1 MVGWLRIMM
10 RHPKNTPLF
19 EWPPGWLKMEVA
31 SLYNAPEYLVMTDD
45 EKRKALMPVTDGEMR
60 EFIEI
65 RREID
70 AARRYGPNGGV
81 ADSPSK
87 GSEGPFRRARTCTGK
102 QRGIDGSQVDGSRRI
117 PFGDWL
123 AIFGLPNP

>member
-1 MVGWLRIMM
+1 
-10 RHPKNTPLF
+10 
-19 EWPPGWLKMEVA
+19 MEVA

-70 AARRYGPNGGV
+70 AARRTAPTV
-81 ADSPSK
+81 ASPSK
-87 GSEGPFRRARTCTGK
+87 GSEGPFRRLGRARASSA
-102 QRGIDGSQVDGSRRI
+102 GSTEARSMEAAASRSVIGLPPLGSRT
-117 PFGDWL
+117 PDG
-123 AIFGLPNP
+123 